1 MNIFNDQN
9 VIISPLKGI
18 SLPVYKRTFWVLC
31 ALVALL
37 SLSFLCSLK
46 LGSVSVSWADV
57 YAVVGFDVTLND
69 AASTIYELRLPRIM
83 GAIAA
88 GALMALSGYLLQTA
102 ARNALADPGV
112 LGLSDGA
119 ALSVIVL
126 YVIFSQVSLT
136 ASIIASFLGVFVT
149 ALVVL
154 WFVHKNMNGTFIVL
168 VGIAVGAVMSAF
180 SDILLSSVTIEDM
193 AFLMAFLSGSFVSLD
208 LASASFLSVWMTV
221 IIAVF
226 LLLSRYI
233 NPLNF
238 GYLHAMSLGVD
249 AKKYYIFIIILAVF
263 AMAPVIALVGSIGF
277 IGLIATFLAKNI
289 IGYRGTELGIVSM
302 LLGSIMTLWAD
313 TLGRTLF
320 APIMINAG
328 VFIALIGA
336 LFFILMT
343 RYIVRQ

>member
-9 VIISPLKGI
+9 VIITPLKGI

-37 SLSFLCSLK
+37 SLSFICSLK

-69 AASTIYELRLPRIM
+69 ATSTIYELRLPRIM

-180 SDILLSSVTIEDM
+180 SDILLSSVSIEDM

-208 LASASFLSVWMTV
+208 LASASFLSAWMTV

-302 LLGSIMTLWAD
+302 LLGAIMTLWAD

-336 LFFILMT
+336 LFFIIMT

>member
-1 MNIFNDQN
+1 MNIFDDQN
-9 VIISPLKGI
+9 MIISPSKGI
-18 SLPVYKRTFWVLC
+18 SLPIYKRTFWMLC
-31 ALVALL
+31 ALVLVL
-37 SLSFLCSLK
+37 SLSFVFSLK

-57 YAVVGFDVTLND
+57 YGVISFDVALND
-69 AASTIYELRLPRIM
+69 ATSTIYELRLPRIM

-126 YVIFSQVSLT
+126 YVVFSQVSLT
-136 ASIIASFLGVFVT
+136 ASILASFFGVFVT
-149 ALVVL
+149 ALLVL
-154 WFVHKNMNGTFIVL
+154 WFVHKNLNGTFIVL
-168 VGIAVGAVMSAF
+168 VGIAVGAVVSAF

-193 AFLMAFLSGSFVSLD
+193 AFLMAFLSGSFLSLD
-208 LASASFLSVWMTV
+208 LASASFLSIWMTV
-221 IIAVF
+221 IIGVF

-238 GYLHAMSLGVD
+238 GYQHAMSLGVD

-302 LLGSIMTLWAD
+302 LLGAIMTLWAD

-336 LFFILMT
+336 LFFIIMT
-343 RYIVRQ
+343 RYIVRP

>member
-9 VIISPLKGI
+9 VIISPAKGI
-18 SLPVYKRTFWVLC
+18 SLPIYRRTFWVLC
-31 ALVALL
+31 ALLALL
-37 SLSFLCSLK
+37 SLSFICSLK

-57 YAVVGFDVTLND
+57 YAVVGFDITLND
-69 AASTIYELRLPRIM
+69 ATSTIYELRLPRIM
-83 GAIAA
+83 GAISA

-119 ALSVIVL
+119 ALSVIVM

-154 WFVHKNMNGTFIVL
+154 WFVHKNLNGTFIVL
-168 VGIAVGAVMSAF
+168 AGIAVGAVMSAF
-180 SDILLSSVTIEDM
+180 SDLLLSSVTIEDM

-208 LASASFLSVWMTV
+208 LASASFLSIWMTLV
-221 IIAVF
+221 VTVF
-226 LLLSRYI
+226 LSLSRYI

-238 GYLHAMSLGVD
+238 GYQHAMSLGVD
-249 AKKYYIFIIILAVF
+249 AKNYYIFIIILAVF